1 MLADEA
7 LRSMSMQLERLYSTT
22 GRLSIP
28 PEPEQLPRALRFQV
42 LYTVCSEQASDGG
55 AGLQPAVPVF
65 RRVEQDDPAWDR
77 MTFGK
82 NLDRLPAGEVVATFF
97 DAVSCRDHFI

>member
-28 PEPEQLPRALRFQV
+28 PEQLPRALRFQV

-65 RRVEQDDPAWDR
+65 RRVEQDDPARDR

-97 DAVSCRDHFI
+97 DAISWRDHFI